1 MNYLRKN
8 SGFTLIELLIVL
20 VLSSILLA
28 GSYRTFI
35 AQQKVYTVQ
44 DQVADTQQNVRVAI
58 DKMTR
63 EIRMAGYGNINYV
76 LGLSGGV
83 NGFTSVITIIPGPN
97 QITIVGAFKQ
107 IRRSNGEPIVV
118 SSVSGNQVT
127 LDYATDEFDG
137 TAHRY
142 ISIGGIESN
151 TVQSRSGATLT
162 LATAL
167 TQTHSPGSPVYK
179 IQAITYN
186 LDTSDGKQVLRRNE
200 NTGGGA
206 QSLAENIENLQFAY
220 YDKDG
225 IVTATPADIRM
236 IKVTVLAKTDRS
248 DPDFKGGDGFRR
260 RELAS
265 FVKVRNM
272 GL

>member
-1 MNYLRKN
+1 MMKCLRKN

-35 AQQKVYTVQ
+35 AQQKAYTVQ

-76 LGLSGGV
+76 LGLGV

-118 SSVSGNQVT
+118 SSVSGNQVI

-151 TVQSRSGATLT
+151 TVQSRSGAILT

-179 IQAITYN
+179 IQAITYD
-186 LDTSDGKQVLRRNE
+186 LGTSYGKSVLRRNE